1 MPYNYDME
9 VPNVTQVWLNPE
21 LVPLNTEQYN
31 MTPLRNGLGSYIDN
45 IHKTDKTFQEKKLCG
60 VVI

>member
-9 VPNVTQVWLNPE
+9 VPNVTQVWLIPE

-31 MTPLRNGLGSYIDN
+31 MTSLETGLVAI
-45 IHKTDKTFQEKKLCG
+45 
-60 VVI
+60 